1 MTSRLPLSLRLALT
15 GLFLISIEV
24 SAYQVAWY
32 FSHGPVVS
40 DLRIFMT
47 GVEMVRTGEG
57 QELYHF
63 DAQRRVQMRLYPQT
77 KQAGLLPFN
86 HLAYELLLY
95 WPLAHFSYRSALTV
109 WALINLGLVFLIALL
124 LRPYTKALRE
134 ATALPVALWLLAFYP
149 VPYVLAEG
157 QDSLIFVSLVVLSL
171 RCAESGRMFPSGF
184 LLGLACFKFHL
195 ALLIAFL
202 ALFLRWK
209 WRGLAGFATAGA
221 LGHWHLASDRGA
233 ELRDMTTSP
242 CCATKRSGR
251 RGDSFLGSCRICVD
265 SCRWALA
272 SWLDIGVIQPIV
284 FVVSAGLV
292 VSASWIIWRSRSR
305 QNESL
310 YYAAAILSAGLVSY
324 HLHMQDLT
332 MAVLPML
339 ILLDL
344 AVRGKLSRAWTVGLV
359 VAVAA
364 LYAFRIT
371 AEFVPI
377 LLRHGCILAGPLLL
391 LWLMSLRALDEA
403 GLQESESAP
412 AARLASV
419 DME

>member
-1 MTSRLPLSLRLALT
+1 LSLRLALT

-24 SAYQVAWY
+24 SAYQVVWY

-47 GVEMVRTGEG
+47 GVEIVRTGES

-63 DAQRRVQMRLYPQT
+63 DEHQRVQTRLYPET
-77 KQAGLLPFN
+77 KRAGVLAFN

-95 WPLAHFSYRSALTV
+95 WPVAHLPYRTALMV
-109 WALINLGLVFLIALL
+109 WALMNLGLVLVIAWLL
-124 LRPYTKALRE
+124 TPYTKALRE
-134 ATALPVALWLLAFYP
+134 ATGLPVVLWLLAFYP

-157 QDSLIFVSLVVLSL
+157 QDSLIFLSLVVLSL
-171 RCAESGRMFPSGF
+171 RCAESGRTFLSG
-184 LLGLACFKFHL
+184 LLLALACFKFHL
-195 ALLIAFL
+195 VLLIAFF
-202 ALFLRWK
+202 AFFLPCK
-209 WRGLAGFATAGA
+209 WRGLAGFATGSA
-221 LGHWHLASDRGA
+221 LVIGISRAIVGPSFAHDYISLLRNQEVRTPWGFVPGFMPNLRG
-233 ELRDMTTSP
+233 
-242 CCATKRSGR
+242 
-251 RGDSFLGSCRICVD
+251 FLS
-265 SCRWALA
+265 WALA

-292 VSASWIIWRSRSR
+292 VSASGIILRSRSR

-359 VAVAA
+359 VAVTG

-391 LWLMSLRALDEA
+391 LWLVSLRALDEA
-403 GLQESESAP
+403 GFQESESAP
-412 AARLASV
+412 AARLASAG
-419 DME
+419 ME